1 MAKDSMANALTRWV
15 ILGAFFVGLVIL
27 GYQVLHVF
35 FAPVVWAVILV
46 YVTWPVYRQLPDWLH
61 DRPTAAAL
69 VMTAFLTA
77 VFALP
82 ILWVVALLREDLPL
96 AYRAVA
102 DFLAQ
107 GPAALPSFVVAIPW
121 LGPELQRLLG
131 EVSGDRLPLA
141 EQLVELGGPW
151 FDEIATLLG
160 DVGRNAIKFS
170 FALLT
175 AFFIYRDG
183 ERLLDQTRR
192 VLLRFLGERARGYI
206 NAVGDTTRAV
216 LYGLI
221 LTALAQGLLAGL
233 GYWVAGAP
241 APALLGVLTGAVAL
255 IPFGPPLVWAPVGVG
270 LLVTNH
276 TLAGIGLLLWGGLVV
291 SQIDNVI
298 RPMVISGATRI
309 PFLLVLFGVLGG
321 LNAFGLVGIFLGPV
335 VIAVLLGVWREWL
348 EEQTPPPTATV

>member
-1 MAKDSMANALTRWV
+1 MANALTRWV
-15 ILGAFFVGLVIL
+15 ILGAFFVGLLIF

-35 FAPVVWAVILV
+35 LTPVLWAVILV
-46 YVTWPVYRQLPDWLH
+46 YVTWPLYRWLPDSLH
-61 DRPTAAAL
+61 NRPTVAASL
-69 VMTAFLTA
+69 MTVFLTA

-82 ILWVVALLREDLPL
+82 VLWVVVLLREDLPL
-96 AYRAVA
+96 AYQAVA

-107 GPAALPSFVVAIPW
+107 GPQALPAFVVNIPW
-121 LGPELQRLLG
+121 LGPELQRLFT
-131 EVSGDRLPLA
+131 EFSADRTALT
-141 EQLVELGGPW
+141 EQLVGLGRPWLDEL
-151 FDEIATLLG
+151 AAVLG
-160 DVGRNAIKFS
+160 DVGRNAVKFG

-192 VLLRFLGERARGYI
+192 VLLRFLGERSRGYMK
-206 NAVGDTTRAV
+206 AVGDTTRAV

-233 GYWVAGAP
+233 GFWVASAP
-241 APALLGVLTGAVAL
+241 APALLGVLTGVVAL
-255 IPFGPPLVWAPVGVG
+255 IPFGPPLVWIPVGVG
-270 LLVTNH
+270 MLLAGH

-298 RPMVISGATRI
+298 RPMVISGATQI

-321 LNAFGLVGIFLGPV
+321 INAFGLVGIFLGPV
-335 VIAVLLGVWREWL
+335 VVAVLLGVWREWL
-348 EEQTPPPTATV
+348 GEQTPPPTTAA